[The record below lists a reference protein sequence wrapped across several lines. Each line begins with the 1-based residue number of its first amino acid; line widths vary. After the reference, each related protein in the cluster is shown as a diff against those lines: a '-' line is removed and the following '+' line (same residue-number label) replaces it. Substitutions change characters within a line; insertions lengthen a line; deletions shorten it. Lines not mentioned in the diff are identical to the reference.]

1 MAVPTAIDSKYLL
14 LLFIISNATKPKNY
28 MIHPDTELRFIS
40 HEVGYGVVAKKFIPK
55 GTITWALDELDRE
68 FTEKQFREMDESYRD
83 ILEFYSFRNNQGNYV
98 LCWDNA
104 RFVNHSFNS
113 NCLTTAYDFE
123 IAIRDIQAGEQL
135 TDDYGYLNISEP
147 FRGIDEGT
155 KRKVVYPDDLLRYA
169 PVWDKK
175 LNAGIMKFNSV
186 DQPLKKFLKP
196 SVLKKVNDFING
208 KASMDSI
215 LSCYYNQSVNGSEKI
230 NGNGHAVKHALNGNG
245 VLLKR

>member
-1 MAVPTAIDSKYLL
+1 
-14 LLFIISNATKPKNY
+14 

-40 HEVGYGVVAKKFIPK
+40 PEVGYGVVAKKFIPK

-68 FTEKQFREMDESYRD
+68 FTSKQYHEMDETYKE
-83 ILEFYSFRNNQGNYV
+83 IIEFYSFRNNLGNYV

-123 IAIRDIQAGEQL
+123 IAIRDIEAGEQL

-175 LNAGIMKFNSV
+175 LVAGLVKFNDV
-186 DQPLKKFLKP
+186 NQPLKKFVKA
-196 SVLKKVNDFING
+196 SVLKKIEQIEKG
-208 KASMDSI
+208 ESEMDSI
-215 LSCYYNQSVNGSEKI
+215 LTCYYNQSMNGSGKAVLEKV
-230 NGNGHAVKHALNGNG
+230 HANG
-245 VLLKR
+245 VSVKR